1 MLFQTINI
9 STSSSSSSQ
18 GHHALISV
26 LCLYVLLHFSLH
38 IKYYGSLLS
47 HYYIMLSLLQ
57 LTSLSYIFLILF
69 VLFSVF
75 WNILLSEI
83 HIMKCRSYIFFTL
96 FNCCWCLTLTIL
108 ISFCRYGI
116 YTINNFQFIYPWC
129 SYARRISRI
138 FSQHDLWNKWSWM
151 PSLWC

>member
-1 MLFQTINI
+1 MIFQTINI

-18 GHHALISV
+18 GYHASIIV
-26 LCLYVLLHFSLH
+26 LCLYVLLNLSLH
-38 IKYYGSLLS
+38 IKYYDSLLS
-47 HYYIMLSLLQ
+47 LYCIMLSLLQ

-83 HIMKCRSYIFFTL
+83 HVMKCRAYILFYL
-96 FNCCWCLTLTIL
+96 FNCCLCLLLTVI
-108 ISFCRYGI
+108 ISFCMYGKN
-116 YTINNFQFIYPWC
+116 TIGNFQFIDPWC

-138 FSQHDLWNKWSWM
+138 FSQHDLWKKWSWM